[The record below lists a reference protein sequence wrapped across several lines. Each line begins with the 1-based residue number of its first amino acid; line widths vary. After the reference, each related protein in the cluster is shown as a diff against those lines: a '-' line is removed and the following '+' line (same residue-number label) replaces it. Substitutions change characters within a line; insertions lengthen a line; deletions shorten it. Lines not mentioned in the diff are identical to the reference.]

1 MAFYRYGS
9 SLLYQ
14 AQDNAD
20 VFGGPMQG
28 GGGDDAEAPESDG
41 KENDELDVKGKGPA
55 AAVGG
60 ASMEEEGEKEEDGE
74 QQGEDNEQ
82 GEDGDRSAAADL
94 ASDLQLAWENLE
106 TAKIIWSRDAKT
118 NASDLAQVQTL
129 LGDIKLEDEDWDAA
143 LAEYDAALEHLNMTG
158 TPNGDRRRADIQFKR
173 SLVLE
178 FMEQPNLAL
187 EAVLAAKE
195 CLIQHKAM
203 LAAKVDACDDVAEQ
217 AKLENELINVAT
229 LVEEIKYKV
238 EELEETVKETEA
250 TKEMIKTA
258 LASTMAGGQG
268 AAAAAGGGGGG
279 GEAGPFGGIT
289 EQSGFDKSAGGQAP
303 AVIAAIKEPAKEVQN
318 LGVVGRGTK
327 RINLA
332 PVSNAPSTAKPST
345 TTEPDAKKKRSL
357 EDLMGGSGGGGDDA
371 VAAAGGTGFGFG
383 GEKKEADAAPAA
395 LPAFLTAQ
403 AVQATYKPADRED
416 VK

>member
-1 MAFYRYGS
+1 
-9 SLLYQ
+9 
-14 AQDNAD
+14 
-20 VFGGPMQG
+20 MQG
-28 GGGDDAEAPESDG
+28 GGGDDAEAPVSDG
-41 KENDELDVKGKGPA
+41 KENDELDAKGKGPA
-55 AAVGG
+55 AALGG
-60 ASMEEEGEKEEDGE
+60 ASTEEGEKEEDGE

-106 TAKIIWSRDAKT
+106 TAKIIWSRDAKA
-118 NASDLAQVQTL
+118 NASDLAQAQTL
-129 LGDIKLEDEDWDAA
+129 LGDIKLEDEVWDAA
-143 LAEYDAALEHLNMTG
+143 LAEYDAALEHLNVAG
-158 TPNGDRRRADIQFKR
+158 TPSGDRRRADIQFKR

-178 FMEQPNLAL
+178 FMERPNLAL

-195 CLIQHKAM
+195 CLTQHKAL
-203 LAAKVDACDDVAEQ
+203 LAAKVNACDDVAEQ
-217 AKLENELINVAT
+217 AKLENELINIAT

-268 AAAAAGGGGGG
+268 GAAAGGSSK
-279 GEAGPFGGIT
+279 AGPSGGIS
-289 EQSGFDKSAGGQAP
+289 EQSGFDKSGGQAP
-303 AVIAAIKEPAKEVQN
+303 AVGAAIKEPAKEVQN

-332 PVSNAPSTAKPST
+332 PVSNVPSTTKPST
-345 TTEPDAKKKRSL
+345 TTEPEAKKKRSL
-357 EDLMGGSGGGGDDA
+357 EDLMGGSGGGDDA
-371 VAAAGGTGFGFG
+371 VAAAGETSFGFG
-383 GEKKEADAAPAA
+383 GEKKEAGAAPAA

-403 AVQATYKPADRED
+403 AVQATYKPADGED
-416 VK
+416 AK